1 MQVHSRTLYQRVGG
15 TMSLLLLVAASLAVT
30 PTVQAETR
38 DCVVSREQVLGDLK
52 AGASDLALFRK
63 YAGCTAADL
72 QNPPKVPLTAADAL
86 VAVDQGS
93 AQDLS
98 NTGSTFWESFT
109 GCGYHPQR
117 KELTCPIE
125 IRQRFGYGGPPAI
138 QPAGS
143 FEYVQFC
150 VDTGAGL
157 LPVNVSGVHVHDEIF
172 GVLPNWYLTAVV
184 AADADR
190 RPDLFSQPLNGRTLR
205 ARAILSWAINPFG
218 NCQFKPIWGNQ
229 ADFHIRLD
237 P

>member
-1 MQVHSRTLYQRVGG
+1 
-15 TMSLLLLVAASLAVT
+15 
-30 PTVQAETR
+30 
-38 DCVVSREQVLGDLK
+38 VVSRDQVLSDVK
-52 AGASDLALFRK
+52 AGLSELSLFRK

-72 QNPPKVPLTAADAL
+72 HNDPKELAAGVDALTAE
-86 VAVDQGS
+86 GS
-93 AQDLS
+93 VQVIS
-98 NTGSTFWESFT
+98 NTGSTFWEAFT

-157 LPVNVSGVHVHDEIF
+157 LPVNVSGVHVHDEVF
-172 GVLPNWYLTAVV
+172 GVLPNWYMTAVV

-190 RPDLFSQPLNGRTLR
+190 RPDLFAQPLNGRTLP

-218 NCQFKPIWGNQ
+218 NCQFKPVWGNQ